1 MSSEAHYDRSLLA
14 QAPAASR
21 AQRQEGYDHVLLA
34 PNRRAKRTQS
44 DLGLNEGSQEPKVPV
59 APLLDAP
66 YTKPFWQRRW
76 KALVAV
82 VVVLVVIAAVV
93 GGAVGATIR
102 KKKPAAETVGIITAS
117 TIPAG
122 QPVSSTS
129 TTSSTNESLPSQ
141 SSGTAVAT
149 QPAASDSPQ
158 PTASS
163 AEYAFVGVATET
175 IPSTHVFVPRTPR
188 HGITARRRMSDD
200 GI

>member
-44 DLGLNEGSQEPKVPV
+44 DLALNEGSQEPKAPV

-66 YTKPFWQRRW
+66 QTKPFWQRRW

-82 VVVLVVIAAVV
+82 VVVLVVIAGVV
-93 GGAVGATIR
+93 GGAVGATTR
-102 KKKPAAETVGIITAS
+102 KKTPTTDTVGIITAS
-117 TIPAG
+117 MIPVS
-122 QPVSSTS
+122 QSVSSTS
-129 TTSSTNESLPSQ
+129 TTSSTNAASPSQ
-141 SSGTAVAT
+141 SGGTAVAT

-163 AEYAFVGVATET
+163 AEYAFVGAATEPV
-175 IPSTHVFVPRTPR
+175 PSTDILVPRSPR

-200 GI
+200 DI